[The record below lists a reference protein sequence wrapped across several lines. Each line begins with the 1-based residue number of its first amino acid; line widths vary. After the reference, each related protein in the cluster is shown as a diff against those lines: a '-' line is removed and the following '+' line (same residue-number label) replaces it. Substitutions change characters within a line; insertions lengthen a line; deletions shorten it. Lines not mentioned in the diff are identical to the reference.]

1 MGRAGLLAA
10 RILRSRYGVAVLL
23 VAAVAAT
30 VGIARLLGPAAGPAG
45 LRSDSGA
52 VTAATVD
59 PTAGDDGEASAPG
72 TPDPTTSPGAAGP
85 QQVAEAFVAAWL
97 DHRDVDSATWFARL
111 RPYLTPS
118 LTGRLR
124 GVDPASV
131 PADRVTGPARL
142 VPRAESFVEVTVPI
156 DAGVLRLH
164 LVATGGRWLVDA
176 VDWERT

>member
-10 RILRSRYGVAVLL
+10 RILRTRYGVALL
-23 VAAVAAT
+23 LAAAVVAT
-30 VGIARLLGPAAGPAG
+30 VGTARLLGPAAGQPG
-45 LRSDSGA
+45 LRFYPNVG
-52 VTAATVD
+52 TAATVD

-72 TPDPTTSPGAAGP
+72 TPEPTTSPGAAGP
-85 QQVAEAFVAAWL
+85 QQVTEAFVAAWL

-118 LTGRLR
+118 LAGRLR

-164 LVATGGRWLVDA
+164 LVATDGRWLVDA